1 MNLKSHLS
9 GLTGDAGNL
18 TLIQQAEFS
27 CRLASEFEKHGDYES
42 AKDALRVFWPDS
54 AGSLQLEGLDDVT
67 KAGLLLR
74 AGTLASW
81 CGATE
86 QSEGDQETAKNLIT
100 QSVEIF
106 RKSGEAA
113 KLAEAY
119 AELALCY
126 WREGAYDEARIHLAE
141 GLSHLRDLDP
151 DLKAVLLIR
160 AGIVEVWAQRLNE
173 ALRFY
178 NEALPLVERS
188 QDHALKGS
196 FHIEYGLVFR
206 RLATPENAE
215 DYLDRALIEYAAA
228 SFHFEQ
234 AGNTRAVARVENNL
248 GYLYFTIR
256 RYKEA
261 HVHLDR
267 ARQLFQRLRDVG
279 AVAQVDETRARTLLA
294 QGYIVEAERI
304 VRAAARVLER
314 GGQQAVLAE
323 ALTTHA
329 VALARLGNDLRARAL
344 FERAVS
350 VAETAGDLEGA
361 GRAKL
366 TIIEELGR
374 KISAPDLVAIYRSAI
389 ELLRNSQDPASAKRL
404 ISCAERLFDTLTRLE
419 AEAEE
424 STVGSGS
431 WEGFSLKRHV
441 KAAESAIIERA
452 LREAGG
458 SVSKAAKLLGFKHH
472 QSLISLLNGRHK
484 DLLKTRSVV
493 RRRRRHILRPRVGR
507 RPAPRRK
514 LQASSEISILYVEDD
529 EAVTRSVAEALTDEH
544 WQVDFCADRDT
555 ALLKLTGDDPYDVL
569 VFDNDV
575 SGTTGLELLERARK
589 ITHRR
594 RTPIVVVANDD
605 SEKAA
610 WRAGANAFLR
620 STDIPD
626 QLASTIRRLIKD
638 SKAAADTR
646 R

>member
-1 MNLKSHLS
+1 M
-9 GLTGDAGNL
+9 
-18 TLIQQAEFS
+18 
-27 CRLASEFEKHGDYES
+27 
-42 AKDALRVFWPDS
+42 V
-54 AGSLQLEGLDDVT
+54 
-67 KAGLLLR
+67 
-74 AGTLASW
+74 
-81 CGATE
+81 E
-86 QSEGDQETAKNLIT
+86 Q
-100 QSVEIF
+100 
-106 RKSGEAA
+106 
-113 KLAEAY
+113 
-119 AELALCY
+119 
-126 WREGAYDEARIHLAE
+126 
-141 GLSHLRDLDP
+141 
-151 DLKAVLLIR
+151 
-160 AGIVEVWAQRLNE
+160 
-173 ALRFY
+173 
-178 NEALPLVERS
+178 S
-188 QDHALKGS
+188 QDHSIKGS

-206 RLATPENAE
+206 RMATPGNREE
-215 DYLDRALIEYAAA
+215 YLDRTLIEYAAA

-234 AGNTRAVARVENNL
+234 AGNDRYVARVENNL
-248 GYLYFTIR
+248 GYLYFTIK

-294 QGYIVEAERI
+294 QGYVVEAERI
-304 VRAAARVLER
+304 VRAAVRVLER

-329 VALARLGNDLRARAL
+329 VALARLGNDLRARTL

-374 KISAPDLVAIYRSAI
+374 KIPAPDLVAIYRSAI

-404 ISCAERLFDTLTRLE
+404 ISCAERLFDTLRRVE

-424 STVGSGS
+424 SSVGSGS

-493 RRRRRHILRPRVGR
+493 RKRRRHILKPRVGR
-507 RPAPRRK
+507 RPVPRRT
-514 LQASSEISILYVEDD
+514 LPSTSRISILYVEDD
-529 EAVTRSVAEALTDEH
+529 EAVTRSVSEALSPEH
-544 WQVDFCADRDT
+544 WQVDFCSDRDT
-555 ALLKLTGDDPYDVL
+555 ALLKLTGDDRYDVL

-575 SGTTGLELLERARK
+575 IGTTGLELLERARK

-605 SEKAA
+605 FEKAA

-638 SKAAADTR
+638 SKTAADSR
-646 R
+646 

>member
-1 MNLKSHLS
+1 MKLKSQSTTPNNDNQNLS
-9 GLTGDAGNL
+9 DSDR
-18 TLIQQAEFS
+18 IKSS
-27 CRLASEFEKHGDYES
+27 CLLARQLERAGDYEGARELLDEFWPHFPALS
-42 AKDALRVFWPDS
+42 QLDELLAGELSLRVGVL
-54 AGSLQLEGLDDVT
+54 AGSQAADRGEPG
-67 KAGLLLR
+67 
-74 AGTLASW
+74 
-81 CGATE
+81 
-86 QSEGDQETAKNLIT
+86 QETAKNLIT
-100 QSVEIF
+100 TSAEIF
-106 RKSGEAA
+106 ERLGDNR
-113 KLAEAY
+113 KLAEARG
-119 AELALCY
+119 ELALCY
-126 WREGAYDEARIHLAE
+126 WREGAYDEARITVRDALNQVGDE
-141 GLSHLRDLDP
+141 NSDLR
-151 DLKAVLLIR
+151 AILLIR
-160 AGIVEVWAQRLNE
+160 AGIIEVWSQRFND

-178 NEALPLVERS
+178 DEAQPLVERS
-188 QDHALKGS
+188 RDHAIKGS
-196 FHIEYGLVFR
+196 FHIEYGLVCR
-206 RLATPENAE
+206 RLATSANREE
-215 DYLDRALIEYAAA
+215 YLDRTLIEYAAA
-228 SFHFEQ
+228 SYHFEQ
-234 AGNTRAVARVENNL
+234 AGNDRYVARVENNL
-248 GYLYFTIR
+248 GYLYFTIK

-267 ARQLFQRLRDVG
+267 SRQLFQRLRDVG

-294 QGYIVEAERI
+294 QGYMVEAERI
-304 VRAAARVLER
+304 VRAAVRVLER

-329 VALARLGNDLRARAL
+329 LALARLGNDLRARTL

-374 KISAPDLVAIYRSAI
+374 KIPAPDLVAIFRSAI

-404 ISCAERLFDTLTRLE
+404 ISCAERLFDTLRRLE

-493 RRRRRHILRPRVGR
+493 RKRRRHILRPRMR
-507 RPAPRRK
+507 RPTPRRK
-514 LQASSEISILYVEDD
+514 LQSNSAISILYVEDD
-529 EAVTRSVAEALTDEH
+529 EAITRSVREALTDEH
-544 WQVDFCADRDT
+544 WQVDFCSDRDT
-555 ALLKLTGDDPYDVL
+555 ALLKLTGDDRYDVL

-575 SGTTGLELLERARK
+575 IGTTGLELLERARK

-605 SEKAA
+605 FEKAA

-626 QLASTIRRLIKD
+626 QLGSTIRRLIKD
-638 SKAAADTR
+638 SKTAADTR
-646 R
+646 G

>member
-1 MNLKSHLS
+1 MTLRTDVTNRKSRPANTAEAAELACRLAKQFEKAGDYEAAYEALAAYWPDRHELPNLV
-9 GLTGDAGNL
+9 GLTGSARAELLQRAGALAGWLGGADQINGSQERAKD
-18 TLIQQAEFS
+18 LITKSIETFGALEEPTKQAEA
-27 CRLASEFEKHGDYES
+27 CAD
-42 AKDALRVFWPDS
+42 
-54 AGSLQLEGLDDVT
+54 
-67 KAGLLLR
+67 
-74 AGTLASW
+74 
-81 CGATE
+81 
-86 QSEGDQETAKNLIT
+86 
-100 QSVEIF
+100 
-106 RKSGEAA
+106 
-113 KLAEAY
+113 
-119 AELALCY
+119 LALCY
-126 WREGAYDEARIHLAE
+126 WREGAFDEARIHLRRS
-141 GLSHLRDLDP
+141 LDLLRDDRS
-151 DLKAVLLIR
+151 DVKVCVLLR
-160 AGIVEVWAQRLNE
+160 AGVVEVDSHRLNE
-173 ALRFY
+173 ALRLY
-178 NEALPLVERS
+178 QEAAPLIPVS
-188 QDHALKGS
+188 GDHNLKGA
-196 FHIEYGLVFR
+196 FHNQYARLFR
-206 RLATPENAE
+206 LLGRTENI
-215 DYLDRALIEYAAA
+215 DSALIEYAAA
-228 SFHFEQ
+228 SYHFEQ
-234 AGNTRAVARVENNL
+234 AGNDRYVARVENNL
-248 GYLYFTIR
+248 GYLYFTIN

-294 QGYIVEAERI
+294 QNYIVEAERI
-304 VRAAARVLER
+304 VRAAVRVLER

-329 VALARLGNDLRARAL
+329 MALARLGNDLRARAL
-344 FERAVS
+344 FERAVL

-374 KISAPDLVAIYRSAI
+374 KIPAPDLVAIYRSAI
-389 ELLRNSQDPASAKRL
+389 DLLRNSQDPASAKRL
-404 ISCAERLFDTLTRLE
+404 ISCAERLFETLRRLE

-424 STVGSGS
+424 SSVGSNS

-507 RPAPRRK
+507 RPTPRRK
-514 LQASSEISILYVEDD
+514 LLSTSVISLLYVEDD
-529 EAVTRSVAEALTDEH
+529 EAVTRSVREALNGEH

-555 ALLKLTGDDPYDVL
+555 ALLKLTGDDRYDVL

-575 SGTTGLELLERARK
+575 VGTTGLELLERARK

-626 QLASTIRRLIKD
+626 QLASTVRRLIKD
-638 SKAAADTR
+638 SKTAADTR
-646 R
+646 G

>member
-1 MNLKSHLS
+1 MDLKSRLSEKTKRS
-9 GLTGDAGNL
+9 GLAIAERAAAACHKAKELEAVGN
-18 TLIQQAEFS
+18 
-27 CRLASEFEKHGDYES
+27 YE
-42 AKDALRVFWPDS
+42 AARDALVEFWPDV
-54 AGSLQLEGLDDVT
+54 ANEPTVLGLDDRQ
-67 KAGLLLR
+67 KAELLLR
-74 AGTLASW
+74 AGSVVRGQA
-81 CGATE
+81 GAE
-86 QSEGDQETAKNLIT
+86 QVERRFEIAKNLIS
-100 QSVEIF
+100 QSIALFEEVGDEIGIVEA
-106 RKSGEAA
+106 RG
-113 KLAEAY
+113 
-119 AELALCY
+119 ELALCY
-126 WREGAYDEARIHLAE
+126 WREGSYDEARIHLQEA
-141 GLSHLRDLDP
+141 LLCLPHDNYQLR
-151 DLKAVLLIR
+151 AVLLVR
-160 AGIVEVWAQRLNE
+160 AGIVEVDSERFHQ
-173 ALRFY
+173 ALELY
-178 NEALPLVERS
+178 NQALPLVS
-188 QDHALKGS
+188 ATGDHPLKGS
-196 FHIEYGLVFR
+196 FHFGYAVLLR
-206 RLATPENAE
+206 RLAAPENRE

-228 SFHFEQ
+228 GFHYEQ
-234 AGNTRAVARVENNL
+234 SGNIRGMARVENNL
-248 GYLYFTIR
+248 GYLYFTIK

-294 QGYIVEAERI
+294 QGYVVEAERI
-304 VRAAARVLER
+304 VRAAVRVLER

-329 VALARLGNDLRARAL
+329 IALARLGNDLRARSL

-374 KISAPDLVAIYRSAI
+374 KIPAPDLVAIYRSAI

-404 ISCAERLFDTLTRLE
+404 ISCAERLFDTLRRLE

-424 STVGSGS
+424 STVGAGS

-507 RPAPRRK
+507 RATPRRK
-514 LQASSEISILYVEDD
+514 LPSTSEVSILYVEDD
-529 EAVTRSVAEALTDEH
+529 EAITRSVRGALTDEH
-544 WQVDFCADRDT
+544 WQIDFCTDRDT
-555 ALLKLTGDDPYDVL
+555 ALLKLTGDDRYDVL
-569 VFDNDV
+569 IFDNDV
-575 SGTTGLELLERARK
+575 IGTTGLELLERARK

-594 RTPIVVVANDD
+594 RTPIVVVASDD
-605 SEKAA
+605 FEKAA

-626 QLASTIRRLIKD
+626 QLPSTIRRLIKD
-638 SKAAADTR
+638 SKTNADTR
-646 R
+646 G

>member
-1 MNLKSHLS
+1 M
-9 GLTGDAGNL
+9 
-18 TLIQQAEFS
+18 E
-27 CRLASEFEKHGDYES
+27 
-42 AKDALRVFWPDS
+42 P
-54 AGSLQLEGLDDVT
+54 LQLEGLDEIT
-67 KAGLLLR
+67 KAHLLLR
-74 AGTLASW
+74 AGTLSGWRGTTA
-81 CGATE
+81 

-106 RKSGEAA
+106 RRVGNAER
-113 KLAEAY
+113 LAEAF

-126 WREGAYDEARIHLAE
+126 WREGAYDEARINLAE
-141 GLSHLRDLDP
+141 GLSHLRDSDP

-178 NEALPLVERS
+178 NEALPLVQRS
-188 QDHALKGS
+188 QDHSLKGS

-248 GYLYFTIR
+248 GYLYFTIK

-279 AVAQVDETRARTLLA
+279 AVAQVDETRGRTLLA
-294 QGYIVEAERI
+294 QGYMVEAERI
-304 VRAAARVLER
+304 VRAAVRVLER

-374 KISAPDLVAIYRSAI
+374 KIPAADLVAIYRSAI
-389 ELLRNSQDPASAKRL
+389 DLLRNSQDPASAKRL
-404 ISCAERLFDTLTRLE
+404 ISCAERLFETLTRLE

-424 STVGSGS
+424 STVRSGP

-452 LREAGG
+452 LRDAGG

-493 RRRRRHILRPRVGR
+493 RKRRRHILKPRVGR

-514 LQASSEISILYVEDD
+514 LPTTSEISILYVEDD
-529 EAVTRSVAEALTDEH
+529 QWVAKSVGEALTTEN
-544 WQVDFCADRDT
+544 WQIDFCSDRDT

-575 SGTTGLELLERARK
+575 IGTTGLELLERARK

-605 SEKAA
+605 FEKAA

-626 QLASTIRRLIKD
+626 QLASTVRRLIKD
-638 SKAAADTR
+638 SKTAADSR
-646 R
+646 G

>member
-1 MNLKSHLS
+1 MTLRTDVPNRKYRSTNPVEEAESACRLAKQLEKAGDYEAAYEALAAFWPDRHELPNLV
-9 GLTGDAGNL
+9 GLTGSVRAEMLQRVGALAGWLGGANQINGSQERAKD
-18 TLIQQAEFS
+18 LITKSIEIFGALEESEKQAEA
-27 CRLASEFEKHGDYES
+27 LAD
-42 AKDALRVFWPDS
+42 
-54 AGSLQLEGLDDVT
+54 
-67 KAGLLLR
+67 
-74 AGTLASW
+74 
-81 CGATE
+81 
-86 QSEGDQETAKNLIT
+86 
-100 QSVEIF
+100 
-106 RKSGEAA
+106 
-113 KLAEAY
+113 
-119 AELALCY
+119 LALCY
-126 WREGAYDEARIHLAE
+126 WREGAFDEARIHLRRS
-141 GLSHLRDLDP
+141 LDLLRDEGSDVKLC
-151 DLKAVLLIR
+151 ALLR
-160 AGIVEVWAQRLNE
+160 AGVVEVDSHRLNE
-173 ALRFY
+173 ALRLY
-178 NEALPLVERS
+178 QEAAPLIPLS
-188 QDHALKGS
+188 GDHNLKGA
-196 FHIEYGLVFR
+196 FHNQYARLFR
-206 RLATPENAE
+206 LLGRTENI
-215 DYLDRALIEYAAA
+215 DSALIEYAAA
-228 SFHFEQ
+228 SYHFEQ
-234 AGNTRAVARVENNL
+234 AGNDRYVARVENNL
-248 GYLYFTIR
+248 GYLYFTIK

-267 ARQLFQRLRDVG
+267 SRQLFQRLRDVG

-294 QGYIVEAERI
+294 QGYMVEAERI
-304 VRAAARVLER
+304 VRAAVRVLER

-329 VALARLGNDLRARAL
+329 LALARLGNDLRARAL

-374 KISAPDLVAIYRSAI
+374 KIPAPDLVAIFRSAI

-404 ISCAERLFDTLTRLE
+404 ISGAERLLDTLKRLE

-493 RRRRRHILRPRVGR
+493 RKRRRHILRPRMR
-507 RPAPRRK
+507 RPTPRRK
-514 LQASSEISILYVEDD
+514 LHSSSAISILYAEDD
-529 EAVTRSVAEALTDEH
+529 EAITRSVREALTDEH
-544 WQVDFCADRDT
+544 WQVDFCSDRDT
-555 ALLKLTGDDPYDVL
+555 ALLKLTGDDRYDVL

-575 SGTTGLELLERARK
+575 IGTTGLELLERARK

-605 SEKAA
+605 FEKAA

-638 SKAAADTR
+638 SKTAADTR
-646 R
+646 G

>member
-1 MNLKSHLS
+1 MRSCLKARQLER
-9 GLTGDAGNL
+9 A
-18 TLIQQAEFS
+18 
-27 CRLASEFEKHGDYES
+27 GDYEG
-42 AKDALRVFWPDS
+42 ARELLDEFWPDLAAKS
-54 AGSLQLEGLDDVT
+54 ELDQSLQAELF
-67 KAGLLLR
+67 LR
-74 AGTLASW
+74 AGVL
-81 CGATE
+81 
-86 QSEGDQETAKNLIT
+86 EGSQTANRGQAGQETAKNLIT
-100 QSVEIF
+100 TSAEIF
-106 RKSGEAA
+106 ETLGDKR
-113 KLAEAY
+113 KLAEARG
-119 AELALCY
+119 ELALCY
-126 WREGAYDEARIHLAE
+126 WREGSYDEARITLQEALNE
-141 GLSHLRDLDP
+141 LGDDDLS
-151 DLKAVLLIR
+151 DLKAILLIR
-160 AGIVEVWAQRLNE
+160 AGIVEVWSQRLND

-178 NEALPLVERS
+178 DHARPLVEES
-188 QDHALKGS
+188 QDHSIKGS
-196 FHIEYGLVFR
+196 LHIEYGLVFR
-206 RLATPENAE
+206 RLATPGNREE
-215 DYLDRALIEYAAA
+215 YLDRTLIEYAAA
-228 SFHFEQ
+228 SYHFEQ
-234 AGNTRAVARVENNL
+234 AGNDRYVARVENNL
-248 GYLYFTIR
+248 GYLYFTIK

-294 QGYIVEAERI
+294 QGYVVEAERI

-329 VALARLGNDLRARAL
+329 VALARLGNDLRARTL

-374 KISAPDLVAIYRSAI
+374 KIPAPDLVGIYRSAI

-514 LQASSEISILYVEDD
+514 LQSSSEIAILYVEDD
-529 EAVTRSVAEALTDEH
+529 EAVTRSVGEALSDEH
-544 WQVDFCADRDT
+544 WQVDFCSDRDT
-555 ALLKLTGDDPYDVL
+555 ALLKLTGDDRYDVL

-626 QLASTIRRLIKD
+626 QLPSTIRRLIKD
-638 SKAAADTR
+638 SKTAPDTR
-646 R
+646 G